1 MGKSLKIQDMIT
13 IGVYS
18 AIYFVLTAIAS
29 GAGTALLPGFSVLL
43 LPGFCALITGPV
55 YLILIKKVPKFGAIS
70 TMGIIMGLFFIL
82 IGRFILAIVPHIVF
96 GIGADLMAKK
106 GNYVDRRLNQ
116 LSFLIFSLNMT
127 GPILPLW
134 FFKHGYTQ
142 SLVNRGKDAEY
153 VARTFANITWPN
165 LAVCLIFTVICAA
178 IGIVIGRKI
187 VDKHFSTN

>member
-1 MGKSLKIQDMIT
+1 MGKTLKIQDMIT

-29 GAGTALLPGFSVLL
+29 GAGTALLPGFSVIL

-55 YLILIKKVPKFGAIS
+55 YLLLIKKVPKFGAIS

-96 GIGADLMAKK
+96 GMGADLIAKK
-106 GNYVDRRLNQ
+106 GKYIDRRLNQ

-134 FFKHGYTQ
+134 FFKNGYTQ
-142 SLVNRGKDAEY
+142 NLVNRGKDAEY
-153 VARTFANITWPN
+153 IARTFASITWPN
-165 LAVCLIFTVICAA
+165 LAVCLLFTLVCGA
-178 IGIVIGRKI
+178 IGIMIGRKLI
-187 VDKHFSTN
+187 DKHFSTL